1 MIIGICGPSGSGKN
15 ILFKKVKKKLEGIHS
30 NKNIIIVP
38 MDNFYKGIFKLNFSK
53 LDREQKSDLNLKIIR
68 VRYSS
73 QILLFL
79 F

>member
-1 MIIGICGPSGSGKN
+1 MKN
-15 ILFKKVKKKLEGIHS
+15 
-30 NKNIIIVP
+30 NI
-38 MDNFYKGIFKLNFSK
+38 NFELNFSK
-53 LDREQKSDLNLKIIR
+53 LDRAQKSDLNLKIIR